1 MSTKSESGRK
11 DGSPVGQYCD
21 QERKEFNRIYKEVDD
36 LYHEIARK
44 LALSDSA
51 FDILYT
57 MCELGDGCLQR
68 DICQISF
75 ISKQTINSSIRKL
88 EREGYLT
95 LRPGKGRDM
104 HLFLTEQGR
113 RAVDEKICPV
123 MEMEREAFFG
133 MEAEQRQLLLA
144 LTRDYM
150 ARLREGAQLL

>member
-1 MSTKSESGRK
+1 ME
-11 DGSPVGQYCD
+11 QQCD
-21 QERKEFNRIYKEVDD
+21 QERREFNQIYKEVDD

-68 DICQISF
+68 DICQVSF

-88 EREGYLT
+88 EQEGYLT

-104 HLFLTEQGR
+104 HLFLTEQGQK
-113 RAVDEKICPV
+113 AVEEKIRPV
-123 MEMEREAFFG
+123 MEMEREAFLG
-133 MEAEQRQLLLA
+133 LEAEQRQVLLRLSRMYVA
-144 LTRDYM
+144 Q
-150 ARLREGAQLL
+150 LRERARML